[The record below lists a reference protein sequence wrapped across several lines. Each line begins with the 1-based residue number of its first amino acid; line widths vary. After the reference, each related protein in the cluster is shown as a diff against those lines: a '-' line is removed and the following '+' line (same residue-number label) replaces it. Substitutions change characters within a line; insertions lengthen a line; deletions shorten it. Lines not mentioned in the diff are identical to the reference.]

1 MRPRPLTGDELEVL
15 RTVLSGWH
23 LWSPQQ
29 LQALVDVEGV
39 MRAELAL
46 SSWAKALEQGPAPV
60 PPEPPDTIGAKAKA
74 APSRAKAAGATATK
88 SATESATKG
97 KPQARSKPK
106 PEATAQSK
114 VSQSSTP
121 SIS

>member
-1 MRPRPLTGDELEVL
+1 ML

-29 LQALVDVEGV
+29 LQALIDVEGV
-39 MRAELAL
+39 MRADLAL

-60 PPEPPDTIGAKAKA
+60 PPEPPERVGAKAKA

-88 SATESATKG
+88 PATKA
-97 KPQARSKPK
+97 KSQAGSKSSPK
-106 PEATAQSK
+106 
-114 VSQSSTP
+114 